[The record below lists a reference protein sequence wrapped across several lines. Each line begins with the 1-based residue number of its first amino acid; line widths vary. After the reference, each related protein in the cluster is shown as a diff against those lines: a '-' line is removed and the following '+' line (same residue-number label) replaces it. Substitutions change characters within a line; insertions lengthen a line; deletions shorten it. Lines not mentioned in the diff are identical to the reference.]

1 MSLQIVTRPVG
12 GLVCGG
18 GIRKMIKSII
28 GRKVGMTQIFAEDG
42 TVVPVTV
49 VEAGPVAVTQLRS
62 EEKDGYRAAQVG
74 FGDVKAKKV
83 NKPLTGHF
91 AKSGVAPKRYLREI
105 ELDNADDVQVGQ
117 VFDAGMFEAGNKVTV
132 TGVSKGKGFA
142 GVVKRWHFHGD
153 DQTHGIMGHRKP
165 ASGGA
170 TDAAR
175 TFKGV
180 KRPGR
185 MGGDKVTVQ
194 GLTVVR
200 VDSEKNLLLIK
211 GAVPGSNGGLLMVSK
226 M

>member
-1 MSLQIVTRPVG
+1 
-12 GLVCGG
+12 
-18 GIRKMIKSII
+18 MIKSII
-28 GRKVGMTQIFAEDG
+28 GRKIGMTQVFAEDG

-49 VEAGPVAVTQLRS
+49 VEAGPVAVTQIRS
-62 EEKDGYRAAQVG
+62 LDKEGYRAAQVG
-74 FGDVKAKKV
+74 FDDIKPKRV
-83 NKPLTGHF
+83 NQPMTGHF
-91 AKSGVAPKRYLREI
+91 AKAGVAPKRYLREVEI
-105 ELDNADDVQVGQ
+105 DESEDLKVGQ
-117 VFDAGMFEAGNKVTV
+117 VIDASIFETGKKVCV

-185 MGGDKVTVQ
+185 MGGDRVTVQ
-194 GLTVVR
+194 GLTIVR
-200 VDSEKNLLLIK
+200 VDSDKNLLLIK
-211 GAVPGSNGGLLMVSK
+211 GAIPGANGGLLVVSK
-226 M
+226 MD